1 VRAATVLGPGK
12 QTYLVRDFD
21 AGGLKPLPAIDKKA
35 PVGSEALTA
44 LKQINSFYGNVGAA
58 TGMGGGP
65 NDHEQ
70 SAHDQLLKTVLDMT
84 GILGGATNPYGTA
97 YLLRK
102 ERARR

>member
-1 VRAATVLGPGK
+1 MFEIG
-12 QTYLVRDFD
+12 
-21 AGGLKPLPAIDKKA
+21 
-35 PVGSEALTA
+35 VGSRSAFRTSQL
-44 LKQINSFYGNVGAA
+44 IYGNVGAA

-70 SAHDQLLKTVLDMT
+70 STQDQIVKTVLDMT
-84 GILGGATNPYGTA
+84 GILGGASNPYGTA